1 MEEKATLFREYV
13 VAYAPYNHSACTGG
27 DSMRWK
33 RRPTVSLTT
42 VAAIFLIA
50 SLISGCATEKR
61 RWGACAVGGAI
72 AGGVAGAGI
81 GLGVANA
88 VGRSGDNVV
97 NEERG
102 TATWASAIGGAA
114 VGTVLGHYVCDPIV
128 QPPPPPPRV
137 AQAPPP
143 PPPPAPPP
151 APAREKLVLRGV
163 HFDFDKSDIRSE
175 DAAVLDEAAAT
186 LKARPNVTV
195 NVNGYCDAIGDD
207 EYNLKLS
214 QRRSESVVNYLAQQG
229 IPASRLIPHGY
240 GKTGSVATND
250 TDEGR
255 AQNRRVELIPVG
267 Q

>member
-1 MEEKATLFREYV
+1 MDENATLSREDV
-13 VAYAPYNHSACTGG
+13 AAYAPYKHSACTGEN
-27 DSMRWK
+27 SMRWK

-42 VAAIFLIA
+42 AAAIFLIA
-50 SLISGCATEKR
+50 SLTSGCATQLR
-61 RWGACAVGGAI
+61 RWGACAVGGAV

-81 GLGVANA
+81 GLGIANA

-114 VGTVLGHYVCDPIV
+114 IGTVLGHYVCDPIV
-128 QPPPPPPRV
+128 QPPPPPSRV

-143 PPPPAPPP
+143 PPPPPPPP
-151 APAREKLVLRGV
+151 APAKEKLVLRGV
-163 HFDFDKSDIRSE
+163 HFDFNKSNIRPE

-186 LKARPNVTV
+186 LKARPNVAV
-195 NVNGYCDAIGDD
+195 NVNGYCDATGSD

-214 QRRSESVVNYLAQQG
+214 QKRAESVVNYLVQQG
-229 IPASRLIPHGY
+229 IPGSRLIAHGY
-240 GKTGSVATND
+240 GKTGFLAPND

-255 AQNRRVELIPVG
+255 AQNRRVELIPIG